1 MFIDYTSI
9 KCFKTFFGLVFGRLY
24 MELRHLRYFITVA
37 EELNFSKAALKLYT
51 AQPSLSQQI
60 KDLEEDVGVK
70 LLNRTKRKVELT
82 EEGAVFLEQA
92 RLTLAQADKA
102 VAMARQVSQAKQ
114 QLLRIGFV
122 PVAEMKVFPYVLPNL
137 RVQNPDLKIE
147 LLSLNNAEQMRS
159 LIKGELDISFTR
171 NNFHSEEIESKFVLR
186 EPLIFILPK
195 DHPLAKYERIPVKA
209 LYGIDFIIPA
219 AEQSLTLHDI
229 ILDFAKTQ
237 NIELNVVQ
245 KADNIL
251 FNINSIGMGLGCNIM
266 PGYIAPLT
274 MNNTVIRPLDVE
286 LPYLDL
292 YVSYRKNTSSVT
304 VEKFIELLTKVF
316 YLDFNREDN

>member
-1 MFIDYTSI
+1 
-9 KCFKTFFGLVFGRLY
+9 
-24 MELRHLRYFITVA
+24 MELRHLRYFVTVA

-60 KDLEEDVGVK
+60 KDLEEDVGVR

-102 VAMARQVSQAKQ
+102 VAMARQVSKAKQ

-137 RVQNPDLKIE
+137 RVQNADLKIE
-147 LLSLNNAEQMRS
+147 LLSLNNVEQMRA
-159 LIKGELDISFTR
+159 IKKGELDVSFTR
-171 NNFHSEEIESKFVLR
+171 HNFHNEEIESKFVLR
-186 EPLIFILPK
+186 EPLIFLLPQ

-209 LYGIDFIIPA
+209 LNGIDFIIPA
-219 AEQSLTLHDI
+219 AEQSETLHNI
-229 ILDFAKTQ
+229 ILDFAKQ
-237 NIELNVVQ
+237 HNIEFNIVQ

-251 FNINSIGMGLGCNIM
+251 FNINSIGMGLGCTIL

-274 MNNTVIRPLDVE
+274 MSNTVIRPLDIE

-292 YVSYRKNTSSVT
+292 YVSYRKNTNSIAIT
-304 VEKFIELLTKVF
+304 KFMELLTKVF
-316 YLDFNREDN
+316 YLDITRSDG

>member
-1 MFIDYTSI
+1 
-9 KCFKTFFGLVFGRLY
+9 

-37 EELNFSKAALKLYT
+37 EELNFSKAALRLYT

-60 KDLEEDVGVK
+60 KDLEDDVGVR

-122 PVAEMKVFPYVLPNL
+122 PVAEMKIFPYVLPNL
-137 RVQNPDLKIE
+137 RVQNPDLKID
-147 LLSLNNAEQMRS
+147 LLSLNNVDQIRG
-159 LIKGELDISFTR
+159 IKKGELDISFTR
-171 NNFHSEEIESKFVLR
+171 DNFQSDEIESKFVLR

-195 DHPLAKYERIPVKA
+195 EHPLAKYERIPVQA
-209 LYGIDFIIPA
+209 LDGIDFIIPSD
-219 AEQSLTLHDI
+219 EQSKMLHDA
-229 ILDFAKTQ
+229 ILNFAKDHGIEF
-237 NIELNVVQ
+237 NIVQ

-251 FNINSIGMGLGCNIM
+251 FNINTIGIGLGCTIL
-266 PGYIAPLT
+266 PGYIATLT

-286 LPYLDL
+286 LPSLDL
-292 YVSYRKNTSSVT
+292 FVSYRKNSNSTAVQ
-304 VEKFIELLTKVF
+304 KFMDLLSKVF
-316 YLDFNREDN
+316 YLDFNHS

>member
-1 MFIDYTSI
+1 
-9 KCFKTFFGLVFGRLY
+9 

-60 KDLEEDVGVK
+60 KDLEEDVGVQ
-70 LLNRTKRKVELT
+70 LLYRTKRKVELT

-114 QLLRIGFV
+114 QMLRIGFV
-122 PVAEMKVFPYVLPNL
+122 PAAEMKIFPYVLPNL
-137 RVQNPDLKIE
+137 RVQNPELKIE
-147 LLSLNNAEQMRS
+147 LFSMNNTEQLR
-159 LIKGELDISFTR
+159 LLKKGELDISFTR
-171 NNFHSEEIESKFVLR
+171 NNVHSDEIESQFVLR
-186 EPLIFILPK
+186 EPLIFLLPK

-209 LYGIDFIIPA
+209 LNGIDFIIPA
-219 AEQSLTLHDI
+219 AEQSQTLHQT
-229 ILDFAKTQ
+229 ILDFAKAHNVEF
-237 NIELNVVQ
+237 NIVQ

-251 FNINSIGMGLGCNIM
+251 FNINAIGLGLGCTIL
-266 PGYIAPLT
+266 PGYVAPLS
-274 MNNTVIRPLDVE
+274 MNNTVIRPLEVE

-292 YVSYRKNTSSVT
+292 YVNYRKHNSSLAVI
-304 VEKFIELLTKVF
+304 KFIELLTRVF
-316 YLDFNREDN
+316 YLDINRE

>member
-1 MFIDYTSI
+1 
-9 KCFKTFFGLVFGRLY
+9 

-114 QLLRIGFV
+114 QMLRIGFV
-122 PVAEMKVFPYVLPNL
+122 PVAEMKIFPYILPNL

-147 LLSLNNAEQMRS
+147 LLSLNNNEQMR
-159 LIKGELDISFTR
+159 LLKKGDLDLTFTR
-171 NNFHSEEIESKFVLR
+171 HNFNSDEIESQFVIR
-186 EPLIFILPK
+186 EPLIFLLPK

-209 LYGIDFIIPA
+209 LNGIDFIIPS
-219 AEQSLTLHDI
+219 AEQSLTLNQA
-229 ILDFAKTQ
+229 ILDFAKA
-237 NIELNVVQ
+237 NGIELNIVQ

-251 FNINSIGMGLGCNIM
+251 FNINSIGMGLGCTIL

-274 MNNTVIRPLDVE
+274 MDNAIIRPLDVE

-292 YVSYRKNTSSVT
+292 YVSYHKNNKSYAVS
-304 VEKFIELLTKVF
+304 KFLELLTRVF
-316 YLDFNREDN
+316 YLDINRSEQN

>member
-1 MFIDYTSI
+1 
-9 KCFKTFFGLVFGRLY
+9 

-159 LIKGELDISFTR
+159 LKKGELDISFTR

-209 LYGIDFIIPA
+209 LDGIDFIIPA

-251 FNINSIGMGLGCNIM
+251 FNINSIGMGLG
-266 PGYIAPLT
+266 
-274 MNNTVIRPLDVE
+274 
-286 LPYLDL
+286 
-292 YVSYRKNTSSVT
+292 
-304 VEKFIELLTKVF
+304 
-316 YLDFNREDN
+316 

>member
-1 MFIDYTSI
+1 
-9 KCFKTFFGLVFGRLY
+9 

-60 KDLEEDVGVK
+60 KDLEEDVGVQ
-70 LLNRTKRKVELT
+70 LLYRTKRKVELT

-114 QLLRIGFV
+114 QMLRIGFV
-122 PVAEMKVFPYVLPNL
+122 PVAEMKIFPYILPNL

-147 LLSLNNAEQMRS
+147 LLSLNNTEQMR
-159 LIKGELDISFTR
+159 LLKKGDLDLTFTR
-171 NNFHSEEIESKFVLR
+171 HNFHSDEIESQFVLR

-195 DHPLAKYERIPVKA
+195 DHPLAKYERIPVKE
-209 LYGIDFIIPA
+209 LNGIDFIIPA
-219 AEQSLTLHDI
+219 AEQSLTLHNA
-229 ILDFAKTQ
+229 ILDFAKINNLEF
-237 NIELNVVQ
+237 NIVQ

-251 FNINSIGMGLGCNIM
+251 FNINSIGMGLGCTIL

-292 YVSYRKNTSSVT
+292 YVSYRKAGNSMAVD
-304 VEKFIELLTKVF
+304 KFLELLTHVF
-316 YLDFNREDN
+316 YLNINRDEQK

>member
-1 MFIDYTSI
+1 
-9 KCFKTFFGLVFGRLY
+9 

-70 LLNRTKRKVELT
+70 LLHRTKRKVELT

-102 VAMARQVSQAKQ
+102 ITMARQVSQAKQ
-114 QLLRIGFV
+114 QMLRIGFV
-122 PVAEMKVFPYVLPNL
+122 PVAEMKIFPYVLPNL

-147 LLSLNNAEQMRS
+147 LLSLNNTEQMK
-159 LIKGELDISFTR
+159 LLKKGELDLTFTR
-171 NNFHSEEIESKFVLR
+171 HNFNSDEIESQFVIR

-195 DHPLAKYERIPVKA
+195 DHPLAKYDRIPVKA
-209 LYGIDFIIPA
+209 LNGIDFIIPS
-219 AEQSLTLHDI
+219 AEQSLILHNA
-229 ILDFAKTQ
+229 ILDFAKANGIEF
-237 NIELNVVQ
+237 NIVQ

-251 FNINSIGMGLGCNIM
+251 FNINSIGIGLGCTIL

-292 YVSYRKNTSSVT
+292 YVSYRKDGNSVA
-304 VEKFIELLTKVF
+304 VKKFLELLTRVF
-316 YLDFNREDN
+316 YLDINRDQ

>member
-1 MFIDYTSI
+1 
-9 KCFKTFFGLVFGRLY
+9 

-70 LLNRTKRKVELT
+70 LLHRTKRKVELT

-114 QLLRIGFV
+114 QMLRIGFV
-122 PVAEMKVFPYVLPNL
+122 PVAEMKIFPYVLPNL

-147 LLSLNNAEQMRS
+147 LLSMNNNDQMKA
-159 LIKGELDISFTR
+159 IKKGELDITFTR
-171 NNFHSEEIESKFVLR
+171 HNFNSDEIESQFVLR

-209 LYGIDFIIPA
+209 LNGIDFIIPA
-219 AEQSLTLHDI
+219 AEQSQNLYDM
-229 ILDFAKTQ
+229 ILNFAKTNGIEF
-237 NIELNVVQ
+237 NIVQ

-251 FNINSIGMGLGCNIM
+251 FNINSIGMGLGCTIL

-274 MNNTVIRPLDVE
+274 MNNTIIRPLDIE

-292 YVSYRKNTSSVT
+292 YVSYRKNSNSPSVD
-304 VEKFIELLTKVF
+304 KFMELLTRVF
-316 YLDFNREDN
+316 YLDINRD

>member
-1 MFIDYTSI
+1 
-9 KCFKTFFGLVFGRLY
+9 

-102 VAMARQVSQAKQ
+102 IAMARQVSQAKQ
-114 QLLRIGFV
+114 QMLRIGFV
-122 PVAEMKVFPYVLPNL
+122 PVAEMKIFPYILPNL

-147 LLSLNNAEQMRS
+147 LLSLNNNEQMR
-159 LIKGELDISFTR
+159 LLKKGDLDLTFTR
-171 NNFHSEEIESKFVLR
+171 HNFNSDEIESQFVIR
-186 EPLIFILPK
+186 EPLIFLLPK

-209 LYGIDFIIPA
+209 LNGIDFIIPS
-219 AEQSLTLHDI
+219 AEQSLTLNQA
-229 ILDFAKTQ
+229 ILDFAKA
-237 NIELNVVQ
+237 NGIELNIVQ

-251 FNINSIGMGLGCNIM
+251 FNINSIGMGLGCTIL

-274 MNNTVIRPLDVE
+274 MDNTVIRPLDVE

-292 YVSYRKNTSSVT
+292 YVSYHKNNKSYVVS
-304 VEKFIELLTKVF
+304 KFLELLTRVF
-316 YLDFNREDN
+316 YLDINRSEQN

>member
-1 MFIDYTSI
+1 
-9 KCFKTFFGLVFGRLY
+9 

-114 QLLRIGFV
+114 QMLRIGFV
-122 PVAEMKVFPYVLPNL
+122 PVAEIKIFPYILPNL

-147 LLSLNNAEQMRS
+147 LLSLNNNEQMR
-159 LIKGELDISFTR
+159 LLKKGDLDLTFTR
-171 NNFHSEEIESKFVLR
+171 HNFNSDEIESQFVIR
-186 EPLIFILPK
+186 EPLIFLLPK

-209 LYGIDFIIPA
+209 LNGIDFIIPS
-219 AEQSLTLHDI
+219 AEQSLTLNQA
-229 ILDFAKTQ
+229 ILDFAKA
-237 NIELNVVQ
+237 NGIELNIVQ

-251 FNINSIGMGLGCNIM
+251 FNINSIGMGLGCTIL

-274 MNNTVIRPLDVE
+274 MDNTVIRPLDVE

-292 YVSYRKNTSSVT
+292 YVSYHKNNKSYVVS
-304 VEKFIELLTKVF
+304 KFLELLTRVF
-316 YLDFNREDN
+316 YLDINRSEQN

>member
-1 MFIDYTSI
+1 
-9 KCFKTFFGLVFGRLY
+9 

-37 EELNFSKAALKLYT
+37 EELNFSKAALRLYT

-60 KDLEEDVGVK
+60 KDLEDDVGVR

-122 PVAEMKVFPYVLPNL
+122 PVAEMKIFPYVLPNL
-137 RVQNPDLKIE
+137 RVQNPDLKID
-147 LLSLNNAEQMRS
+147 LLSLNNVDQIRG
-159 LIKGELDISFTR
+159 IKKGELDISFTR
-171 NNFHSEEIESKFVLR
+171 DNFQSDEIESKFVLR

-195 DHPLAKYERIPVKA
+195 EHPLAKYERIPVQS
-209 LYGIDFIIPA
+209 LDGIDFIIPSD
-219 AEQSLTLHDI
+219 EQSKMLHDA
-229 ILDFAKTQ
+229 ILNFAKDHGIEF
-237 NIELNVVQ
+237 NIVQ

-251 FNINSIGMGLGCNIM
+251 FNINSIGIGLGCTIL

-286 LPYLDL
+286 LPSLDL
-292 YVSYRKNTSSVT
+292 FVSYRKNSNSTAVQ
-304 VEKFIELLTKVF
+304 KFMDLLSKVF
-316 YLDFNREDN
+316 YLDFNQS

>member
-1 MFIDYTSI
+1 
-9 KCFKTFFGLVFGRLY
+9 

-102 VAMARQVSQAKQ
+102 IAMARQVSQAKQ
-114 QLLRIGFV
+114 QMLRIGFV
-122 PVAEMKVFPYVLPNL
+122 PVAEMKIFPYVLPNL

-147 LLSLNNAEQMRS
+147 LLSLNNNEQIR
-159 LIKGELDISFTR
+159 LLKKGDLDLTFTR
-171 NNFHSEEIESKFVLR
+171 HNFNSDEIESQFVIR

-195 DHPLAKYERIPVKA
+195 DHPLAKYDRIPVKA
-209 LYGIDFIIPA
+209 LNGIDFIIPS
-219 AEQSLTLHDI
+219 AEQSLILHNA
-229 ILDFAKTQ
+229 ILDFAKANGIEF
-237 NIELNVVQ
+237 NIVQ
-245 KADNIL
+245 KTNNIL
-251 FNINSIGMGLGCNIM
+251 FNINSIGIGLGCTIL

-292 YVSYRKNTSSVT
+292 YVSYRKDGNSVA
-304 VEKFIELLTKVF
+304 VKKFLELLTRVF
-316 YLDFNREDN
+316 YLDINRDQ

>member
-1 MFIDYTSI
+1 
-9 KCFKTFFGLVFGRLY
+9 

-37 EELNFSKAALKLYT
+37 EELNFSKAALKLFT

-102 VAMARQVSQAKQ
+102 IAMARQVSQAKQ
-114 QLLRIGFV
+114 QMLRIGFV
-122 PVAEMKVFPYVLPNL
+122 PVAEMKIFPYILPNL

-147 LLSLNNAEQMRS
+147 LLSLNNNEQMR
-159 LIKGELDISFTR
+159 LLKKGDLDLTFTR
-171 NNFHSEEIESKFVLR
+171 HNFHSDEIESQFVIR

-209 LYGIDFIIPA
+209 LNSIDFIIPS
-219 AEQSLTLHDI
+219 AEESFTLHHA
-229 ILDFAKTQ
+229 ILDFAKTNGIEF
-237 NIELNVVQ
+237 NIVQ

-251 FNINSIGMGLGCNIM
+251 FNINSIGIGLGCTIL

-274 MNNTVIRPLDVE
+274 MDNTVIRPLDVE

-292 YVSYRKNTSSVT
+292 YASYSKNNKSYAVS
-304 VEKFIELLTKVF
+304 KFLELLTRVF
-316 YLDFNREDN
+316 YLDINRTE

>member
-1 MFIDYTSI
+1 
-9 KCFKTFFGLVFGRLY
+9 

-114 QLLRIGFV
+114 QMLRIGFV
-122 PVAEMKVFPYVLPNL
+122 PVAEMKIFPYILPNL

-147 LLSLNNAEQMRS
+147 LLSLNNNEQMR
-159 LIKGELDISFTR
+159 LLKKGDLDLTFTR
-171 NNFHSEEIESKFVLR
+171 HNFNSDEIESQFVIR
-186 EPLIFILPK
+186 EPLIFLLPK

-209 LYGIDFIIPA
+209 LNGIDFIIPS
-219 AEQSLTLHDI
+219 AEQSLTLNQA
-229 ILDFAKTQ
+229 ILDFAKA
-237 NIELNVVQ
+237 NGIELNIVQ

-251 FNINSIGMGLGCNIM
+251 FNINSIGMGLGCTIL

-274 MNNTVIRPLDVE
+274 MNNTIIRPLDIE

-292 YVSYRKNTSSVT
+292 YVSYRKNSNSPSVD
-304 VEKFIELLTKVF
+304 KFMELLTRVF
-316 YLDFNREDN
+316 YLDINRD

>member
-1 MFIDYTSI
+1 
-9 KCFKTFFGLVFGRLY
+9 

-114 QLLRIGFV
+114 QMLRIGFV
-122 PVAEMKVFPYVLPNL
+122 PVAEMKIFPYILPNL

-147 LLSLNNAEQMRS
+147 LLSLNNNEQMR
-159 LIKGELDISFTR
+159 LLKKGHLDLTFTR
-171 NNFHSEEIESKFVLR
+171 HNFNSDEIESQFVIR
-186 EPLIFILPK
+186 EPLIFLLPK

-209 LYGIDFIIPA
+209 LNGIDFIIPS
-219 AEQSLTLHDI
+219 AEQSLTLNQA
-229 ILDFAKTQ
+229 ILDFAKA
-237 NIELNVVQ
+237 NGIELNIVQ

-251 FNINSIGMGLGCNIM
+251 FNINSIGMGLGCTIL

-274 MNNTVIRPLDVE
+274 MDNTVIRPLDVE

-292 YVSYRKNTSSVT
+292 YVSYHKNNKSYAVS
-304 VEKFIELLTKVF
+304 KFLELLTRVF
-316 YLDFNREDN
+316 YLDINRSEQN

>member
-1 MFIDYTSI
+1 
-9 KCFKTFFGLVFGRLY
+9 

-70 LLNRTKRKVELT
+70 LLHRTKRKVELT

-114 QLLRIGFV
+114 QMLRIGFV
-122 PVAEMKVFPYVLPNL
+122 PVAEMKIFPYVLPNL
-137 RVQNPDLKIE
+137 RVQSSDLKIE
-147 LLSLNNAEQMRS
+147 LLSMNNTEQMKALKR
-159 LIKGELDISFTR
+159 GDLDITFTR
-171 NNFHSEEIESKFVLR
+171 QSLASDEIESQFVLR

-209 LYGIDFIIPA
+209 LDGIDFIIPS
-219 AEQSLTLHDI
+219 AEQSTTLHNL
-229 ILDFAKTQ
+229 ILDFAKNNDIEF
-237 NIELNVVQ
+237 NIVQ

-251 FNINSIGMGLGCNIM
+251 FNINSIGMGLGCTIL
-266 PGYIAPLT
+266 PGYIAPLS
-274 MNNTVIRPLDVE
+274 MNNTVIRPLNIE
-286 LPYLDL
+286 LPQLDL
-292 YVSYRKNTSSVT
+292 YVSYHKNSNSIAVR
-304 VEKFIELLTKVF
+304 KFIELLTQVF
-316 YLDFNREDN
+316 YLDFDRPV

>member
-1 MFIDYTSI
+1 
-9 KCFKTFFGLVFGRLY
+9 

-70 LLNRTKRKVELT
+70 LLHRTKRKVELT

-102 VAMARQVSQAKQ
+102 VAMARQVSKAKQ
-114 QLLRIGFV
+114 QMLRIGFV

-147 LLSLNNAEQMRS
+147 LLSLNNNEQMR
-159 LIKGELDISFTR
+159 LIKKGELDITFTR
-171 NNFHSEEIESKFVLR
+171 QNFQNDEIESQFVLR

-195 DHPLAKYERIPVKA
+195 DHPLTKYERIPVKA
-209 LYGIDFIIPA
+209 LDGIDFIIPA
-219 AEQSLTLHDI
+219 AEESLTLHNL
-229 ILDFAKTQ
+229 ILDFAKQ
-237 NIELNVVQ
+237 NGIEFNIIQ

-251 FNINSIGMGLGCNIM
+251 FNINSAGIGLGCTIL
-266 PGYIAPLT
+266 PGYIAPL
-274 MNNTVIRPLDVE
+274 MMENTVIRPLSVE
-286 LPYLDL
+286 LPFLDL
-292 YVSYRKNTSSVT
+292 YVSYRKDTALVT
-304 VEKFIELLTKVF
+304 AHKFIELLTKVF
-316 YLDFNREDN
+316 YLDINRNDA

>member
-1 MFIDYTSI
+1 
-9 KCFKTFFGLVFGRLY
+9 

-114 QLLRIGFV
+114 QMLRIGFV
-122 PVAEMKVFPYVLPNL
+122 PVAEMKIFPYILPNL

-147 LLSLNNAEQMRS
+147 LLSLNNNEQIR
-159 LIKGELDISFTR
+159 LLKKGDLDLTFTR
-171 NNFHSEEIESKFVLR
+171 HNFNSDEIESQFVIR
-186 EPLIFILPK
+186 EPLIFLLPN

-209 LYGIDFIIPA
+209 LNGIDFIIPS
-219 AEQSLTLHDI
+219 AEQSLTLNQA
-229 ILDFAKTQ
+229 ILDFAKA
-237 NIELNVVQ
+237 NGIELNIVQ

-251 FNINSIGMGLGCNIM
+251 FNINSIGMGLGCTIL

-274 MNNTVIRPLDVE
+274 MNNTIIRPLDIE

-292 YVSYRKNTSSVT
+292 YVSYRKNSNSPSVD
-304 VEKFIELLTKVF
+304 KFMELLTRVF
-316 YLDFNREDN
+316 YLDINRD

>member
-1 MFIDYTSI
+1 
-9 KCFKTFFGLVFGRLY
+9 

-82 EEGAVFLEQA
+82 EEGAIFLEQA

-114 QLLRIGFV
+114 QMLRIGFV
-122 PVAEMKVFPYVLPNL
+122 PVAEMKIFPYILPNL

-147 LLSLNNAEQMRS
+147 LLSLNNNEQIR
-159 LIKGELDISFTR
+159 LLKKGDLDLTFTR
-171 NNFHSEEIESKFVLR
+171 HNFNSDEIESQFVIR
-186 EPLIFILPK
+186 EPLIFLLPK

-209 LYGIDFIIPA
+209 LNGIDFIIPS
-219 AEQSLTLHDI
+219 AEQSLTLNQA
-229 ILDFAKTQ
+229 ILDFTKA
-237 NIELNVVQ
+237 NGIELNIVQ

-251 FNINSIGMGLGCNIM
+251 FNINSIGMGLGCTIL

-274 MNNTVIRPLDVE
+274 MNNTIIRPLDIE

-292 YVSYRKNTSSVT
+292 YVSYRKNSNSPSVD
-304 VEKFIELLTKVF
+304 KFMELLTRVF
-316 YLDFNREDN
+316 YLDINRD

>member
-1 MFIDYTSI
+1 
-9 KCFKTFFGLVFGRLY
+9 

-70 LLNRTKRKVELT
+70 LLHRTKRKVELT

-102 VAMARQVSQAKQ
+102 IAMARQVSQAKQ
-114 QLLRIGFV
+114 QMLRIGFV
-122 PVAEMKVFPYVLPNL
+122 PVAEMKIFPYILPNL

-147 LLSLNNAEQMRS
+147 LLSLNNNEQMR
-159 LIKGELDISFTR
+159 LLKKGELDLTFTR
-171 NNFHSEEIESKFVLR
+171 HNFHSDEIESQFVIR

-195 DHPLAKYERIPVKA
+195 DHPLAKYDRIPVKA
-209 LYGIDFIIPA
+209 LNGIDFIIPS
-219 AEQSLTLHDI
+219 AEQSLTLHNA
-229 ILDFAKTQ
+229 ILDFAKTNGIEF
-237 NIELNVVQ
+237 NIVQ

-251 FNINSIGMGLGCNIM
+251 FNINSIGIGLGCTIL

-292 YVSYRKNTSSVT
+292 YVSYRKDGNSVA
-304 VEKFIELLTKVF
+304 VKKFLELLTRVF
-316 YLDFNREDN
+316 YLDINRDQ

>member
-1 MFIDYTSI
+1 
-9 KCFKTFFGLVFGRLY
+9 

-114 QLLRIGFV
+114 QMLRIGFV
-122 PVAEMKVFPYVLPNL
+122 PVAEMKIFPYILPNL

-147 LLSLNNAEQMRS
+147 LLSLNNNEQMR
-159 LIKGELDISFTR
+159 LLKKGDLDLTFTR
-171 NNFHSEEIESKFVLR
+171 HNFNSDEIESQFVIR

-209 LYGIDFIIPA
+209 LNGIDFIIPS
-219 AEQSLTLHDI
+219 AEQSLTLNQA
-229 ILDFAKTQ
+229 ILDFAKANGIEF
-237 NIELNVVQ
+237 NIVQ

-251 FNINSIGMGLGCNIM
+251 FNINSIGMGLGCTIL

-274 MNNTVIRPLDVE
+274 MDNTVIRPLDVE

-292 YVSYRKNTSSVT
+292 YVSYHKNNKSYAVT
-304 VEKFIELLTKVF
+304 KFLELLTRVF
-316 YLDFNREDN
+316 YLDINRDEQD

>member
-1 MFIDYTSI
+1 
-9 KCFKTFFGLVFGRLY
+9 

-114 QLLRIGFV
+114 QMLRIGFV
-122 PVAEMKVFPYVLPNL
+122 PVAEMKIFPYILPNL

-147 LLSLNNAEQMRS
+147 LLSLNNNEQMR
-159 LIKGELDISFTR
+159 LLKKGDLDLTFTR
-171 NNFHSEEIESKFVLR
+171 YNFNNDEIESQFVIR
-186 EPLIFILPK
+186 EPLIFLLPK

-209 LYGIDFIIPA
+209 LNGIDFIIPS
-219 AEQSLTLHDI
+219 AEQSLTLNQA
-229 ILDFAKTQ
+229 ILDFAKA
-237 NIELNVVQ
+237 NGIELNIVQ

-251 FNINSIGMGLGCNIM
+251 FNINSIGMGLGCTIL

-274 MNNTVIRPLDVE
+274 MDNTVIRPLDVE

-292 YVSYRKNTSSVT
+292 YVSYHKNNKSYVVS
-304 VEKFIELLTKVF
+304 KFLELLTRVF
-316 YLDFNREDN
+316 YLDINRSEQN

>member
-1 MFIDYTSI
+1 
-9 KCFKTFFGLVFGRLY
+9 

-114 QLLRIGFV
+114 QMLRIGFV
-122 PVAEMKVFPYVLPNL
+122 PVAEMKIFPYILPNL
-137 RVQNPDLKIE
+137 RVQNSDLKIE
-147 LLSLNNAEQMRS
+147 LLSLNNNEQMR
-159 LIKGELDISFTR
+159 LLKKGDLDLTFTR
-171 NNFHSEEIESKFVLR
+171 HNFNSDEIESQFVIR
-186 EPLIFILPK
+186 EPLIFLLPK

-209 LYGIDFIIPA
+209 LNSIDFIIPS
-219 AEQSLTLHDI
+219 AEQSLTLNQA
-229 ILDFAKTQ
+229 ILDFAKA
-237 NIELNVVQ
+237 NGIELNIVQ

-251 FNINSIGMGLGCNIM
+251 FNINSIGMGLGCTIL

-274 MNNTVIRPLDVE
+274 MDNTVIRPLDVE

-292 YVSYRKNTSSVT
+292 YVSYHKNNKSYVVS
-304 VEKFIELLTKVF
+304 KFLELLTRVF
-316 YLDFNREDN
+316 YLDINRSEQN

>member
-1 MFIDYTSI
+1 
-9 KCFKTFFGLVFGRLY
+9 

-60 KDLEEDVGVK
+60 KDLEEDVGVR
-70 LLNRTKRKVELT
+70 LLNRTQRKVELT

-102 VAMARQVSQAKQ
+102 IAMARQVSKAKQ

-137 RVQNPDLKIE
+137 RVQNAELKIE
-147 LLSLNNAEQMRS
+147 LLSLNNLEQMR
-159 LIKGELDISFTR
+159 LIKKGELDITFTR
-171 NNFHSEEIESKFVLR
+171 NNFSNDEIESKFVLR

-195 DHPLAKYERIPVKA
+195 DHPLAKYDQIPIKA
-209 LYGIDFIIPA
+209 LNGIDFIIPA
-219 AEQSLTLHDI
+219 EEQSGILHNV
-229 ILDFAKTQ
+229 ILDFAKAQ
-237 NIELNVVQ
+237 GIVFNIVQ

-251 FNINSIGMGLGCNIM
+251 FNINSIGMGLGCTIL

-274 MNNTVIRPLDVE
+274 MSNTVIRPLDVE

-292 YVSYRKNTSSVT
+292 YVSYKKNSTSAAVH
-304 VEKFIELLTKVF
+304 KFIELLTQVF
-316 YLDFNREDN
+316 YLDITRSDH